1 MVALRDLDGGEGVF
15 FQGLVCSFS
24 CVLCILVV
32 SGVTFMAWGI
42 FVFVLRL
49 SVLVVVLV
57 AEEVVGEQLVSVF
70 LVTKMYTAIKTIVKP

>member
-1 MVALRDLDGGEGVF
+1 MVALRDLDEGEGGTF

-24 CVLCILVV
+24 CVLCIRVV
-32 SGVTFMAWGI
+32 SGVTFMAWEI

-57 AEEVVGEQLVSVF
+57 VKKLLVSS
-70 LVTKMYTAIKTIVKP
+70 L

>member
-1 MVALRDLDGGEGVF
+1 M
-15 FQGLVCSFS
+15 
-24 CVLCILVV
+24 V
-32 SGVTFMAWGI
+32 SGVTFMVWEI

-57 AEEVVGEQLVSVF
+57 AEEVGEQLVSVF